1 MSLIWIVSWLQCG
14 SFWLISAVNICMY
27 VCVVRSCQTRW
38 FGETTPYI
46 HIYDAH
52 NIDEIIP
59 HFLMSF
65 LMCIVDM
72 LDI

>member
-1 MSLIWIVSWLQCG
+1 MVL
-14 SFWLISAVNICMY
+14 
-27 VCVVRSCQTRW
+27 SCQTRW

-46 HIYDAH
+46 YIYDAH
-52 NIDEIIP
+52 NIDEIIS

-65 LMCIVDM
+65 LWCIVDM

>member
-1 MSLIWIVSWLQCG
+1 MSLIWIESWLQCG
-14 SFWLISAVNICMY
+14 SVWLISAVNR
-27 VCVVRSCQTRW
+27 VGDVWLGVVRLVGLVRQLLI
-38 FGETTPYI
+38 YI
-46 HIYDAH
+46 YIYDAR

-65 LMCIVDM
+65 LWCIVDM